1 MNLYNINVKLN
12 DIGPRQSVIFSHGS
26 PSLKEPAQ
34 TDLAA
39 AHPFNVHTMYSF

>member
-12 DIGPRQSVIFSHGS
+12 DIEPWQSVTFSHGG
-26 PSLKEPAQ
+26 PSLKEP
-34 TDLAA
+34 DLAA